1 METSSIKQKEIIR
14 DWYIFDA
21 DGQVLGR
28 LASEIAQVIRG
39 KNKPYYTPHMDMGD
53 FVIVINADK
62 IKVTGNK
69 EADKMYWRHSGY
81 PGGLTEYNLA
91 SLRDKHPDRL
101 ISKAVNYSIMDI
113 SVQSKKPIGNGILT
127 CLNQKQAFLRS
138 SIKEKDKGGEAAKA
152 VLSVLKI

>member
-53 FVIVINADK
+53 CVVVINAE
-62 IKVTGNK
+62 KVETTGNK
-69 EADKMYWRHSGY
+69 EVDKEYWHHTGF
-81 PGGLTEYNLA
+81 PGGQKSRSLA
-91 SLRDKHPDRL
+91 NMRENFPERIIENAVKGMLPHNRLGRKMLQHLKVYVGEKHPHTGQL
-101 ISKAVNYSIMDI
+101 P
-113 SVQSKKPIGNGILT
+113 KKLE
-127 CLNQKQAFLRS
+127 L
-138 SIKEKDKGGEAAKA
+138 
-152 VLSVLKI
+152 